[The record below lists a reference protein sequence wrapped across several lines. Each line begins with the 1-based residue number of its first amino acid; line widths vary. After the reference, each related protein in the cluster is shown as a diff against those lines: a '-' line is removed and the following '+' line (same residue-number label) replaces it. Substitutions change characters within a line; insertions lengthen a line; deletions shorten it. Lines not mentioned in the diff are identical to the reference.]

1 MKPRQQKNSN
11 AMPESQ
17 NSWYVRRRA
26 VDEYKQTLVDE
37 EPLPML
43 KTLKILR
50 AIIVNIGIMALS
62 GYFVYEGGD
71 PTIIGVMSLGVL
83 AAYNGLEISDYLAL
97 LQAVQEIKSAQDN
110 DE

>member
-1 MKPRQQKNSN
+1 MKPRQQDTPN
-11 AMPESQ
+11 AMAESH
-17 NSWYVRRRA
+17 NAWYVRRRA

-50 AIIVNIGIMALS
+50 AIIVNVGIMALS

-97 LQAVQEIKSAQDN
+97 LQAVQEVQTQNN
-110 DE
+110 DK

>member
-1 MKPRQQKNSN
+1 
-11 AMPESQ
+11 
-17 NSWYVRRRA
+17 
-26 VDEYKQTLVDE
+26 
-37 EPLPML
+37 ML

-62 GYFVYEGGD
+62 GYIVYEGGD
-71 PTIIGVMSLGVL
+71 PTIIGIMSLSVL

-97 LQAVQEIKSAQDN
+97 LQAVQEVKSAQNN

>member
-1 MKPRQQKNSN
+1 MKPRQQDTPN

-17 NSWYVRRRA
+17 NAWYVRRRA
-26 VDEYKQTLVDE
+26 VDEYKQTLIDE

-50 AIIVNIGIMALS
+50 AIIVNVGIMALS

-97 LQAVQEIKSAQDN
+97 LQAVQEVQTQNN
-110 DE
+110 DK

>member
-1 MKPRQQKNSN
+1 MKPRQQNTRN

-26 VDEYKQTLVDE
+26 VDEYKQTLADE

-50 AIIVNIGIMALS
+50 AIVVNIGIMALS

-97 LQAVQEIKSAQDN
+97 LQAVQEVKSAQNN